1 MKNYAFQSG
10 DILLPNGNFE
20 KWAVVACDQYTSE
33 PDYWD
38 EVEGLVGN
46 DASTLRIMLPEIY
59 LEKEG
64 LNDRIQAIN
73 ETMASYLSNGTLTK
87 HENAM
92 IYVERT
98 QCDGSV
104 RHGIIGTIN
113 LADYDYRKD
122 SKALIR
128 ATEQTVIER
137 IPPRIHIRK
146 DACLELPH
154 ILLLV
159 DDPANSVIEP
169 LQSKK
174 ESMQCAYNFDL
185 MQKGG
190 HIEGY
195 FMNEDLQ
202 KAVCEAL
209 EALIGADDDKMLFA
223 VGDGNH
229 SLATAKECHNL
240 NPSPLSSRAMVEIVN
255 IHDAAI
261 QFEPIYR
268 VLFNIDP
275 EDVLESFLE
284 AMGGEYDAEDA
295 QEFEFVTSGITR
307 IVSVKPSANLPIGT
321 LQPFLDNYLLT
332 HLNSKIDYIHGED
345 VVHDLCADNDT
356 TCGFIFKGMEK
367 SDLFPSVKKDGSLPR
382 KTFSM
387 GHACDKRFYLEAR
400 KIKE

>member
-10 DILLPNGNFE
+10 DILLPSKDFE

-33 PDYWD
+33 PEYW
-38 EVEGLVGN
+38 ERVEELVGTTP
-46 DASTLRIMLPEIY
+46 STLRIMLPEIY
-59 LEKEG
+59 LEAEG
-64 LNDRIQAIN
+64 LNDRISSIN
-73 ETMASYLSNGTLTK
+73 STMEQYVSNGTLTEHK
-87 HENAM
+87 NAM

-98 QCDGSV
+98 QCDGSI
-104 RHGIIGTIN
+104 RHGIIGTID
-113 LADYDYRKD
+113 LADYDYRKN
-122 SKALIR
+122 SKALVR

-146 DACLELPH
+146 DAYLELPH

-159 DDPANSVIEP
+159 DDPTCSVIEP
-169 LQSKK
+169 LQSQKNT
-174 ESMQCAYNFDL
+174 MQCAYNFDL
-185 MQKGG
+185 MQNSG

-195 FMNEDLQ
+195 FLNEELQ
-202 KAVCEAL
+202 DAVSEAL
-209 EALIGADDDKMLFA
+209 EALIGKDEDKMLFA

-240 NPSPLSSRAMVEIVN
+240 NPSSLSSRAMVEIVN
-255 IHDAAI
+255 IHDPAI

-268 VLFNIDP
+268 VIFNADP
-275 EDVLESFLE
+275 EDLLTDFIES
-284 AMGGEYDAEDA
+284 MGGEYDGEDA

-307 IVSVKPSANLPIGT
+307 IISVKPTANLPIGT

-332 HLNSKIDYIHGED
+332 HLATRIDYIHGEE
-345 VVHDLCADNDT
+345 VVHDLCSANDT

-367 SDLFPSVKKDGSLPR
+367 SDLFPAVKKDGSLPR

-400 KIKE
+400 KIK